1 MNIVQTFFKST
12 KIKTRLFFSLGVFS
26 VPVLILFLIVTITQ
40 NRAIHFGN
48 KEIDGVNYNY
58 KVINLGFL
66 FIEADIFRNRVLNDI
81 ESTQNAIH
89 ENQGKIDSTLQE
101 ISQLEIQMGDEMNSK
116 VEFTQLNSLLTSIST
131 EKEKAESLKNLLES
145 SLSLNAKVGDTS
157 NLILDPDLDSYYIM
171 DLTLLKIPNTLS
183 HIMDMQNILLKYASE
198 RKISEVDKRSLYI
211 EIIEMEKAF
220 EDTHKSLSISYNYN
234 SKIRKRLEESF
245 GKLKSNEKELLSF
258 LKNNIETQNPPDLE
272 KTKELLKNLIFQIKI
287 VYDNSTK
294 LQIELLENRVNGFRI
309 EQILSLL
316 GVLIFTGLAYFIQIK
331 TIFTIV
337 VPLRASLEKIKKMAD
352 GDLTVTFV
360 QDTNDEMGDLNVSL
374 QHFRITLLN
383 FLKMVKKLIEDTN
396 NSVTRINSMAKSLS
410 LASTNQAANSEEASS
425 SLHEISSAFES
436 IANSISNETKD
447 IFEIGKVFKS
457 ITSSNQKVF
466 DIVQKLADI
475 AKKSNHD
482 AEKSKETISIA
493 NSSMDEIK
501 NLGIE
506 IVKITAIIEEISKQT
521 NLLALNASIEA
532 ARAGEQGRG
541 FAVVADEISKL
552 SQKTDHSISKI
563 KDLTNKTN
571 HSVQSA
577 SKAVNMAVNALQEVV
592 ARIDTIN
599 TNSNI
604 AREEISSQESNFS
617 IIEKSYD
624 DLQRTGA
631 EIDQGAN
638 EEKLAIRLISDSIY
652 AISDETTKVAENS
665 QGLAEIAELITELSN
680 ELNKSMQ
687 VFKFE

>member
-1 MNIVQTFFKST
+1 MNIVQTFLKST
-12 KIKTRLFFSLGVFS
+12 KIKTRLFVSLGVFS
-26 VPVLILFLIVTITQ
+26 IPIVILFLIVTITQ
-40 NRAIHFGN
+40 NRAINFGN
-48 KEIDGVNYNY
+48 KEIDGVNYNA
-58 KVINLGFL
+58 KVINLGLLFL
-66 FIEADIFRNRVLNDI
+66 EADINRNRTIDEQ
-81 ESTQNAIH
+81 ESTQKAIS
-89 ENQGKIDSTLQE
+89 ENQNKIDSIFKEL
-101 ISQLEIQMGDEMNSK
+101 SLLEDQMGVEMNSK
-116 VEFTQLNSLLTSIST
+116 EEYDKLKLLLTTISND
-131 EKEKAESLKNLLES
+131 KDKKVSLKNLLDS
-145 SLSLNAKVGDTS
+145 SLSLNSKVGDTS

-171 DLTLLKIPNTLS
+171 DLTLLKIPNSLS
-183 HIMDMQNILLKYASE
+183 HIMETQTILLKYSSE
-198 RKISEVDKRSLYI
+198 RKISESDKRSLYI

-220 EDTHKSLSISYNYN
+220 EDTHNSLTISYNYN
-234 SKIRKRLEESF
+234 NKIKKRLDESF
-245 GKLKSNEKELLSF
+245 IKLKETEKALLFF
-258 LKNNIETQNPPDLE
+258 LKSSIDTQNPPDLE
-272 KTKELLKNLIFQIKI
+272 KSKELLKNLIFQINK
-287 VYDNSTK
+287 VYENSTK
-294 LQIELLENRVNGFRI
+294 LQIELLENRVNGFKI
-309 EQILSLL
+309 EQFLSLL
-316 GVLIFTGLAYFIQIK
+316 GVFFFTGVAYFIQIK

-337 VPLRASLEKIKKMAD
+337 VPLRESLEKIKKMAD
-352 GDLTVTFV
+352 GDLTVTFSL
-360 QDTNDEMGDLNVSL
+360 DTSDEMGDLNVSL
-374 QHFRITLLN
+374 QHFRLTLLN

-396 NSVTRINSMAKSLS
+396 QSVTRINSMAKSLS

-475 AKKSNHD
+475 AKKSNQD
-482 AEKSKETISIA
+482 AEKSKDTISIA

-552 SQKTDHSISKI
+552 SQKTDQSISKI

-577 SKAVNMAVNALQEVV
+577 SKAVNMAVSALQEVV

-599 TNSNI
+599 TNTNV
-604 AREEISSQESNFS
+604 AREEITSQETNFS

-687 VFKFE
+687 VFKVE

>member
-1 MNIVQTFFKST
+1 MKIVQIFFKST
-12 KIKTRLFFSLGVFS
+12 KIKTRLFVSLGVFS
-26 VPVLILFLIVTITQ
+26 IPVLILFLIVTITQ

-48 KEIDGVNYNY
+48 KEIDGISYNK
-58 KVINLGFL
+58 KVLNLSFL
-66 FIEADIFRNRVLNDI
+66 FLEADISRNRLLNDL
-81 ESTQNAIH
+81 ESNQNAIH

-101 ISQLEIQMGDEMNSK
+101 ISQLEIQMGEEMNSK
-116 VEFTQLNSLLTSIST
+116 DEFTQLHSLLTSITT
-131 EKEKAESLKNLLES
+131 EKNSSVSLNNLLES

-171 DLTLLKIPNTLS
+171 DLTLLKIPNSLS
-183 HIMDMQNILLKYASE
+183 HIMDTQNILLKYASE
-198 RKISEVDKRSLYI
+198 RKISDIEKRSLYI

-220 EDTHKSLSISYNYN
+220 EDTHKSLTISYNYN
-234 SKIRKRLEESF
+234 SKISKRLEESF
-245 GKLKSNEKELLSF
+245 SKLKSNEKEFLSF

-272 KTKELLKNLIFQIKI
+272 KSRELLKNLIFQMKN
-287 VYDNSTK
+287 VYENSTK
-294 LQIELLENRVNGFRI
+294 LQIELLEKRINGFRI

-316 GVLIFTGLAYFIQIK
+316 GVLLFTGLAYFIQIK

-337 VPLRASLEKIKKMAD
+337 VPLRASLDKIKKMAD

-383 FLKMVKKLIEDTN
+383 FLKMVKSLIKDTN
-396 NSVTRINSMAKSLS
+396 NSVNRINSMAKTLS

-466 DIVQKLADI
+466 DIVQRLADI
-475 AKKSNHD
+475 AKKSNQD

-552 SQKTDHSISKI
+552 SQKTDQSISKI
-563 KDLTNKTN
+563 KDLTSKTN

-592 ARIDTIN
+592 SRIDTIN
-599 TNSNI
+599 TNSNV

-687 VFKFE
+687 VFRVE

>member
-1 MNIVQTFFKST
+1 MNIVQTFLKST
-12 KIKTRLFFSLGVFS
+12 KIKTRLFVSLGVFS
-26 VPVLILFLIVTITQ
+26 IPIVILFLIVTITQ
-40 NRAIHFGN
+40 NRAINFGN
-48 KEIDGVNYNY
+48 KEIDGVNYNS
-58 KVINLGFL
+58 KVINLGLLFL
-66 FIEADIFRNRVLNDI
+66 EADINRNRTIDEQ
-81 ESTQNAIH
+81 ESTQKAIS
-89 ENQGKIDSTLQE
+89 ENQNKIDSIFKEL
-101 ISQLEIQMGDEMNSK
+101 SLLEDQMGVEMNSK
-116 VEFTQLNSLLTSIST
+116 EEYDKLKLLLSSISND
-131 EKEKAESLKNLLES
+131 KDKKVSLKNLLDS
-145 SLSLNAKVGDTS
+145 SLSLNSKVGDTS

-171 DLTLLKIPNTLS
+171 DLTLLKIPNSLS
-183 HIMDMQNILLKYASE
+183 HIMETQTFLLKYSSE
-198 RKISEVDKRSLYI
+198 RKISESDKRSLYI

-220 EDTHKSLSISYNYN
+220 EDTHNSLTISYNYN
-234 SKIRKRLEESF
+234 SKIKNRLDESF
-245 GKLKSNEKELLSF
+245 IKLKENEKALLFFLKSN
-258 LKNNIETQNPPDLE
+258 IDTQNPPDLE
-272 KTKELLKNLIFQIKI
+272 KSKELLKNLIFQINK
-287 VYDNSTK
+287 VYENSTK
-294 LQIELLENRVNGFRI
+294 LQIELLENRVNGFKI
-309 EQILSLL
+309 EQFLSLL
-316 GVLIFTGLAYFIQIK
+316 GVFFFTGVAYFIQIK

-337 VPLRASLEKIKKMAD
+337 VPLRESLEKIKKMSD
-352 GDLTVTFV
+352 GDLSVTFSL
-360 QDTNDEMGDLNVSL
+360 DTSDEMGDLNVSL
-374 QHFRITLLN
+374 QHFRLTLLN

-396 NSVTRINSMAKSLS
+396 QSVTRINSMAKSLS

-475 AKKSNHD
+475 AKKSNQD
-482 AEKSKETISIA
+482 AEKSKDTISIA

-552 SQKTDHSISKI
+552 SQKTDQSISKI

-577 SKAVNMAVNALQEVV
+577 SKAVNMAVSALQEVV

-599 TNSNI
+599 TNTNV
-604 AREEISSQESNFS
+604 AREEITSQETNFS

-687 VFKFE
+687 VFKVE

>member
-1 MNIVQTFFKST
+1 M
-12 KIKTRLFFSLGVFS
+12 
-26 VPVLILFLIVTITQ
+26 
-40 NRAIHFGN
+40 
-48 KEIDGVNYNY
+48 
-58 KVINLGFL
+58 
-66 FIEADIFRNRVLNDI
+66 
-81 ESTQNAIH
+81 
-89 ENQGKIDSTLQE
+89 
-101 ISQLEIQMGDEMNSK
+101 
-116 VEFTQLNSLLTSIST
+116 
-131 EKEKAESLKNLLES
+131 
-145 SLSLNAKVGDTS
+145 DT
-157 NLILDPDLDSYYIM
+157 
-171 DLTLLKIPNTLS
+171 
-183 HIMDMQNILLKYASE
+183 QNILLKYASQK
-198 RKISEVDKRSLYI
+198 KISEGERRSFYI
-211 EIIEMEKAF
+211 EIIQMEKAF
-220 EDTHKSLSISYNYN
+220 EDTHKSLTISYNYN
-234 SKIRKRLEESF
+234 SKISKKLDESF
-245 GKLKSNEKELLSF
+245 GKLKSIEKELLYF
-258 LKNNIETQNPPDLE
+258 LKNNIDTQDPPDLE
-272 KTKELLKNLIFQIKI
+272 KSKELLKNLIFQIKK
-287 VYDNSTK
+287 VYENSTK
-294 LQIELLENRVNGFRI
+294 LQIELLENRVNSFRI
-309 EQILSLL
+309 EQIISLL
-316 GVLIFTGLAYFIQIK
+316 GVLFFTGIAYFIQIK

-337 VPLRASLEKIKKMAD
+337 VPLRASLDKIKKMAD
-352 GDLTVTFV
+352 GDLTVTFLA
-360 QDTNDEMGDLNVSL
+360 DTSDEMGDLNVSL
-374 QHFRITLLN
+374 QHFRLTLLN
-383 FLKMVKKLIEDTN
+383 FIKMVKKLTEDTN
-396 NSVTRINSMAKSLS
+396 KSVYRINSMAKSLS

-436 IANSISNETKD
+436 IASSISSETKD

-466 DIVQKLADI
+466 EIIQKLAEI
-475 AKKSNHD
+475 AKKSNQD
-482 AEKSKETISIA
+482 AEKSKVTISVA

-552 SQKTDHSISKI
+552 SQKTDQSISKI

-604 AREEISSQESNFS
+604 AREEITSQETNFS

-624 DLQRTGA
+624 DLQKTGA

-665 QGLAEIAELITELSN
+665 QGLAEIAEVITELSN

-687 VFKFE
+687 VFKVE

>member
-1 MNIVQTFFKST
+1 MNIVQTFLKST
-12 KIKTRLFFSLGVFS
+12 KIKTRLFVSLGVFS
-26 VPVLILFLIVTITQ
+26 IPIVILFLIVTITQ
-40 NRAIHFGN
+40 NRAINFGN
-48 KEIDGVNYNY
+48 KEIDGVNYNA
-58 KVINLGFL
+58 KVINLGLLFL
-66 FIEADIFRNRVLNDI
+66 EADINRNRTIDEQ
-81 ESTQNAIH
+81 ESTQKAIS
-89 ENQGKIDSTLQE
+89 ENQNKIDSIFKEL
-101 ISQLEIQMGDEMNSK
+101 SLLEDQMGVEMNSK
-116 VEFTQLNSLLTSIST
+116 EEYDKLKLLLSTISND
-131 EKEKAESLKNLLES
+131 KDKKVSLKNLLDS
-145 SLSLNAKVGDTS
+145 SLSLNSKVGDTS

-171 DLTLLKIPNTLS
+171 DLTLLKIPNSLS
-183 HIMDMQNILLKYASE
+183 HIMETQTFLLKYSSE
-198 RKISEVDKRSLYI
+198 RKISESDKRSLYI

-220 EDTHKSLSISYNYN
+220 EDTHNSLTISYNYN
-234 SKIRKRLEESF
+234 SKIKKRLDESF
-245 GKLKSNEKELLSF
+245 IKLKETEKALLFF
-258 LKNNIETQNPPDLE
+258 LKSSIDTQNPPDLE
-272 KTKELLKNLIFQIKI
+272 KSKELLKNLIFQINK
-287 VYDNSTK
+287 VYENSTK
-294 LQIELLENRVNGFRI
+294 LQIELLENRVNGFKI
-309 EQILSLL
+309 EQFLSLL
-316 GVLIFTGLAYFIQIK
+316 GVFFFTGVAYFIQIK

-337 VPLRASLEKIKKMAD
+337 VPLRESLEKIKKMAD
-352 GDLTVTFV
+352 GDLTVTFSL
-360 QDTNDEMGDLNVSL
+360 DTSDEMGDLNVSL
-374 QHFRITLLN
+374 QHFRLTLLN

-396 NSVTRINSMAKSLS
+396 QSVTRINSMAKSLS

-475 AKKSNHD
+475 AKKSNQD
-482 AEKSKETISIA
+482 AEKSKDTISIA

-552 SQKTDHSISKI
+552 SQKTDQSISKI

-577 SKAVNMAVNALQEVV
+577 SKAVNMAVSALQEVV

-599 TNSNI
+599 TNTNV
-604 AREEISSQESNFS
+604 AREEITSQETNFS

-687 VFKFE
+687 VFKVE

>member
-1 MNIVQTFFKST
+1 MNIIQTFFKST
-12 KIKTRLFFSLGVFS
+12 KIKTRLFVSLGVFS
-26 VPVLILFLIVTITQ
+26 IPVTILFLIVTITQ
-40 NRAIHFGN
+40 NRAINFGN
-48 KEIDGVNYNY
+48 KEIDGVNYNT
-58 KVINLGFL
+58 KVINLGLFFL
-66 FIEADIFRNRVLNDI
+66 EADINRNRNIDEL
-81 ESTQNAIH
+81 ESTKNAIF
-89 ENQGKIDSTLQE
+89 EIQSKIDPSIKEL
-101 ISQLEIQMGDEMNSK
+101 SKLETQMGDEMNSK
-116 VEFTQLNSLLTSIST
+116 EEFTKLNSSITSLLN
-131 EKEKAESLKNLLES
+131 EKVKIVSLKDLLED
-145 SLSLNAKVGDTS
+145 SLSLNSKVGDTS

-171 DLTLLKIPNTLS
+171 DLTLLKIPNSLS
-183 HIMDMQNILLKYASE
+183 HIMDTQNILLKYASQK
-198 RKISEVDKRSLYI
+198 KISDGEKRSLYI

-220 EDTHKSLSISYNYN
+220 EDTHKSLTISYNYN
-234 SKIRKRLEESF
+234 SKISKRLDESF
-245 GKLKSNEKELLSF
+245 KKLKETEKELLYF
-258 LKNNIETQNPPDLE
+258 LKNNIDTQNPPDLE
-272 KTKELLKNLIFQIKI
+272 KSKELLKNLIFQIKK
-287 VYDNSTK
+287 VYENSTN

-309 EQILSLL
+309 EQLLSLL
-316 GVLIFTGLAYFIQIK
+316 GVLFFTGIAYFIQIK

-352 GDLTVTFV
+352 GDLTVTFAV
-360 QDTNDEMGDLNVSL
+360 DTSDEMGDLNVSL
-374 QHFRITLLN
+374 QHFRLTLLN

-396 NSVTRINSMAKSLS
+396 KSVYRINSMAKALS

-436 IANSISNETKD
+436 IANSISSETKD

-466 DIVQKLADI
+466 DIIQKLAEI
-475 AKKSNHD
+475 AKKSNQD
-482 AEKSKETISIA
+482 AEKSKDTISVA

-552 SQKTDHSISKI
+552 SQKTDQSISKI

-592 ARIDTIN
+592 ARIDSIN
-599 TNSNI
+599 TNSSI
-604 AREEISSQESNFS
+604 AREEITSQETNFS

-665 QGLAEIAELITELSN
+665 QGLAEIAEVITELSN

-687 VFKFE
+687 VFKVE